1 MDIIQYDPSR
11 FFAKTFDRLT
21 DELLNQTEDSLGR
34 GMRVFTPRV
43 DIREEGN
50 QLKVTAEV
58 PGVDKDHL
66 IVEVHNG
73 VLSISGEKKEEHTEK
88 GKGMYRSERVYG
100 SFKRAFTLPEDVDSE
115 QISAD
120 FTNGVLTLVLPKR
133 PEVAPKKVEIKS
145 AKN

>member
-1 MDIIQYDPSR
+1 
-11 FFAKTFDRLT
+11 
-21 DELLNQTEDSLGR
+21 
-34 GMRVFTPRV
+34 
-43 DIREEGN
+43 
-50 QLKVTAEV
+50 
-58 PGVDKDHL
+58 
-66 IVEVHNG
+66 
-73 VLSISGEKKEEHTEK
+73 
-88 GKGMYRSERVYG
+88 VYG